1 MERPVP
7 LRRDDARLL
16 DEGARATVQGPAT
29 RLLVAD
35 DDDAIREMIARALC
49 ADGFDVVTAKDGAEA
64 LALFHSRGPY
74 GLLLLDEEMPGLT
87 GCQLLTQLRS
97 EGVVVPALL
106 HSGSLELT
114 AADAMRLGA
123 MLLRKPAS
131 LTALAAA
138 VRQTIAAQRMK

>member
-1 MERPVP
+1 MERSVP

-16 DEGARATVQGPAT
+16 DEGPRATVQGSAT

-35 DDDAIREMIARALC
+35 DDDAIREMVARALC
-49 ADGFDVVTAKDGAEA
+49 AEGFDVVTAKDGAEA
-64 LALFHSRGPY
+64 LALFRSRGPY

-87 GCQLLTQLRS
+87 GCQILTQLRS

-106 HSGSLELT
+106 HSGSLEL
-114 AADAMRLGA
+114 AGDDAMRLGA

-138 VRQTIAAQRMK
+138 VRQTITARLVR